1 MLAYRHHL
9 LNIFR
14 NYKVFK
20 TGYKQFKQT
29 GETPKEAFHA
39 MRKLYGLTN
48 GRFNAWMSKRSS
60 GGRKRHNIKE
70 TNGVLGR
77 FGQAEINEVV
87 STMKANG
94 YYVFPQQLK
103 PELVQE
109 LLKLAAETPATY
121 LVPNTDASKFK
132 SEWSDG
138 KILVDANDPKSPIYH
153 WERQDLFENDAS
165 RSVILDD
172 TFLVLAQEYLGMCPV
187 LDHVGMWQ
195 SFPFGGM
202 SKAEAAQMYH
212 YDMDRLKFVKFLI
225 YLTDVEADNG
235 PHCYVKG
242 SQGRKPAEL
251 LVDSRKT
258 DEQITHHY
266 GASNQ
271 IEILGK
277 AGTVMMVD
285 TSGFHKGKTPDAGT
299 RMMFQLEF
307 ADSLFGQNY
316 GYINMTDSLKPKV
329 ADALKKYPQSY
340 KAIFKQ

>member
-1 MLAYRHHL
+1 
-9 LNIFR
+9 
-14 NYKVFK
+14 
-20 TGYKQFKQT
+20 
-29 GETPKEAFHA
+29 

-48 GRFNAWMSKRSS
+48 GRFNDWMGKRTS
-60 GGRKRHNIKE
+60 GGRKQHRITE

-77 FGQAEINEVV
+77 FGQAEINDVV
-87 STMKANG
+87 SNMKRDG
-94 YYVFPQQLK
+94 YYVFPQRLK
-103 PELVQE
+103 PELVQQ
-109 LLKLAAETPATY
+109 LRDLAAKTPATY

-138 KILVDANDPKSPIYH
+138 KILVDTNDPKSPIYH

-172 TFLVLAQEYLGMCPV
+172 TFLALAQGYLGMCPV
-187 LDHVGMWQ
+187 LDHIGMWQ

-225 YLTDVEADNG
+225 YLTDVSPENG
-235 PHCYVKG
+235 PHCYVQG
-242 SQGRKPAEL
+242 SQGRKPADL
-251 LVDSRKT
+251 LLDSRKT
-258 DEQITHHY
+258 DEQIEKHY
-266 GASNQ
+266 GNDRQ
-271 IEILGK
+271 IEILGE

-316 GYINMTDSLKPKV
+316 GYIEMTDSLKPKV
-329 ADALKKYPQSY
+329 SDALNKYPQSY
-340 KAIFKQ
+340 GAIFG